1 MLTKK
6 PSSPKKYL
14 QAVHDTAATSESE
27 SEHSEKLQDIQDE
40 KYPSFK
46 KKKIKLAKTKTT
58 SVIPC
63 QANLDK
69 KTASDNVEDTS
80 VKSHAHPELDSSAKQ
95 AFELVDDPTV
105 CGATDDDVGD
115 SIIGLESGYTE
126 TEVDSDSLSLSTNL
140 NTMKIKTQQKIDG
153 KVWGAWYFSK
163 HFQFS
168 LFLIIVIFKVLLFS
182 T

>member
-1 MLTKK
+1 M
-6 PSSPKKYL
+6 
-14 QAVHDTAATSESE
+14 
-27 SEHSEKLQDIQDE
+27 
-40 KYPSFK
+40 
-46 KKKIKLAKTKTT
+46 
-58 SVIPC
+58 
-63 QANLDK
+63 
-69 KTASDNVEDTS
+69 
-80 VKSHAHPELDSSAKQ
+80 DSSAKQ